1 MINCKRHIIAI
12 GLTLMLP
19 LTGWSEAPVID
30 DSENFAFTDGQPMA
44 EASAAHPKYDEPQ
57 IENGPL
63 DGAQNEYYQMDS
75 AQSDDDGPALVKED
89 QSSDSSNT
97 INNSA
102 KLIDKIQALQQE
114 VQELRGQLEV
124 QAHDLK
130 LLQQQQVAF
139 YKDLDSRLGNA
150 SPKMAQ
156 SKPATDITLGSKT
169 PATQP
174 SSTATAP
181 TPTNAVK
188 STITP
193 QPVIAVSR
201 TNPADEQISYLAAYE
216 LVKNKRY
223 DNAINAMQ
231 TFVQKYPKGGYTANA
246 EYWLGE
252 LYLVKKDYPKAI
264 EHFEVVLDQFPASSK
279 SAASLLKSGYAYAAT
294 GNNQEARN
302 RFQQI
307 IKTYP
312 DTPTAKLASAKLQA
326 IKTL

>member
-1 MINCKRHIIAI
+1 MINCKKHIIAI
-12 GLTLMLP
+12 GFTLMLP

-30 DSENFAFTDGQPMA
+30 DSENFAFTDGQQIA
-44 EASAAHPKYDEPQ
+44 EASAGHPKYDESHV
-57 IENGPL
+57 ENGQF

-75 AQSDDDGPALVKED
+75 AQSDDGPALVRED
-89 QSSDSSNT
+89 QSSDSNND
-97 INNSA
+97 INNNA

-114 VQELRGQLEV
+114 IQELRGQLEV

-139 YKDLDSRLGNA
+139 YKDLDARLGNG
-150 SPKMAQ
+150 SPKTAQ
-156 SKPATDITLGSKT
+156 NKPVTDITLGSKT
-169 PATQP
+169 LAAQP
-174 SSTATAP
+174 SSTATAA

-188 STITP
+188 PAAAP

-252 LYLVKKDYPKAI
+252 LYLVKKDYSKAI
-264 EHFEVVLDQFPASSK
+264 EHFEVVLHQFPASSK

-294 GNNQEARN
+294 GNNQEARK

-307 IKTYP
+307 IKSYP
-312 DTPTAKLASAKLQA
+312 DTSTAQLASAKLKA